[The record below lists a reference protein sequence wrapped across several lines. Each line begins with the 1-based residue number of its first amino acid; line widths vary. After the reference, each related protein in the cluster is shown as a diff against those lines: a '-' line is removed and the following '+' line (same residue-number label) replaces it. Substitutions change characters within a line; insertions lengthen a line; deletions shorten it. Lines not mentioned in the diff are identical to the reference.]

1 MLNFADVVRTFL
13 VRFLVF
19 VSCLLVFMPNAW
31 AERYIIS
38 FKNPSDYNQVHSQ
51 YVLMNS
57 STVQKM
63 FSRQSPVQVT
73 DSLKNIKAVIVSSPD
88 KALVQ
93 ALANQQTNGGQQ
105 VHIEKEIFHPAPKPV
120 RNFRLSK
127 PWAFDWHY
135 TQSQNARHLYTDQ
148 TAPGETAP
156 VETVPV
162 VDANDKTTWGVR
174 ALKAKEAWSDSQKG
188 LGARVLILDTGIDK
202 NHPSLQ
208 GRIEAAKDFV
218 FDSTNPDDVSD
229 KIGHGTH
236 VSGTIAANESA
247 DGFSGVAPQAKI
259 LMGRVC
265 SMDGCSNISVIQGIN
280 WGIEQKVDVINMSLG
295 GDFGT
300 PEEKS
305 AISKAE
311 VAGIPVVAA
320 SGNDGKAKVGF
331 PAAYP
336 NVIAVGAVNSKLQ
349 KADFSQWGPE
359 LDVMA
364 PGVEVISSVP
374 SGSGCDSKVQL
385 VQSASQSTVSTSTA
399 NQVIPSTC
407 YLGSAYIQG
416 SALQLVYVGEG
427 KPEDF
432 KGLNLTGKIALVE
445 NGGYYYPNEKLG
457 FALAANAAGM
467 IVANDVDGLETGS
480 VSEDGTTMAIP
491 IVMIEKTVGQK
502 WKDLLTNGQTLQI
515 KIDTVS
521 TDYASY
527 SGTSMATPHVAGV
540 VALMKA
546 VRKDLTVAQ
555 VLSILKETASV
566 TGPNDKNQFGSG
578 MVDAQKAV
586 AKTKELQ

>member
-1 MLNFADVVRTFL
+1 MLNFTCAVGALL
-13 VRFLVF
+13 VRFFVF
-19 VSCLLVFMPNAW
+19 VSCLLAFLPNAW

-63 FSRQSPVQVT
+63 FSRPSPVQVT
-73 DSLKNIKAVIVSSPD
+73 DSLKNLKAVIVNSPD

-93 ALANQQTNGGQQ
+93 ALTNGQQ
-105 VHIEKEIFHPAPKPV
+105 VQIEKEFFHPAPKPV
-120 RNFRLSK
+120 HNFRLMK

-135 TQSQNARHLYTDQ
+135 VQRQNNHRVYSD
-148 TAPGETAP
+148 ETSPSSADAA
-156 VETVPV
+156 T
-162 VDANDKTTWGVR
+162 ANDKTTWGVR
-174 ALKAKEAWSDSQKG
+174 ALKAKEAWADSQKG
-188 LGARVLILDTGIDK
+188 LGSRVLILDTGVDK
-202 NHPSLQ
+202 NHPALQ
-208 GRIEAAKDFV
+208 GRIEATKDFV
-218 FDSTNPDDVSD
+218 FDENTPYDVAD

-295 GDFGT
+295 GDYGS
-300 PEEKS
+300 PEEKA
-305 AISKAE
+305 AIAKAE
-311 VAGIPVVAA
+311 VAGIPIVAA
-320 SGNDGKAKVGF
+320 SGNDGKAKVGY

-336 NVIAVGAVNSKLQ
+336 NVIAVGAVDAKLQ

-374 SGSGCDSKVQL
+374 SGTGCDSKVQL
-385 VQSASQSTVSTSTA
+385 VSSASVNS
-399 NQVIPSTC
+399 NEVIPSTC

-416 SALQLVYVGEG
+416 SSLPLVYVGEG

-432 KGLNLTGKIALVE
+432 KGLDLSGKIALVE
-445 NGGYYYPNEKLG
+445 NGGYYYPSEKLG
-457 FALAANAAGM
+457 FALSANAAGM
-467 IVANDVDGLETGS
+467 VVANDVEGLETGA
-480 VSEDGTTMAIP
+480 VTEDGTTMAIP
-491 IVMIEKTVGQK
+491 IVMVEKTVGQK
-502 WKDLLTNGQTLQI
+502 WKDLLINGQTLQI

-521 TDYASY
+521 TNFAAY
-527 SGTSMATPHVAGV
+527 SGTSMATPHVTGV

-546 VRKDLTVAQ
+546 ARKNLSPAQ
-555 VLSILKETASV
+555 VLSILKEISTV
-566 TGPNDKNQFGSG
+566 TGPNDKNQYGSG
-578 MVDAQKAV
+578 LVDAQKAV
-586 AKTKELQ
+586 AKAKELQ